1 MLSEQAFAW
10 GGWLGGGGGSRG
22 HRADAWGGRPMGPAW
37 SWGLATRPLCKEFA
51 GLARPAMQIM
61 FGNFSPLG
69 KRKSLRKE
77 SKSLGDRLCGG
88 LLPTPQTSAYW
99 RHYIGLLA
107 TCPRSLQG
115 SRALLLLA
123 RRTCGPVSSGQEDSW
138 QVLGRAVGIFSC
150 ALGRLLLGISRTR
163 VRVPSRSE

>member
-99 RHYIGLLA
+99 RHYWTACHLSPESAGVPCFAAACSEDLWTSELWPGRQLA
-107 TCPRSLQG
+107 G
-115 SRALLLLA
+115 
-123 RRTCGPVSSGQEDSW
+123 SGQ
-138 QVLGRAVGIFSC
+138 
-150 ALGRLLLGISRTR
+150 SRGHLQLC
-163 VRVPSRSE
+163 PGQAAAGHQPN